1 MAQIFGYLIMPLTKL
16 QIAPGI
22 DKQNTEY
29 GAEGRWVD
37 GDNIRFRY
45 SQPEKIGGWE
55 KVTSDALLGAT
66 RAILT
71 YSDLK
76 GVNYAIYGTNK
87 KLYAYSENTYA
98 DITPT
103 RATGTGNITQFETTN
118 GSTSVIVTDSSHGAL
133 IGDFVT
139 IASVSGAVGGIS
151 ASNLQGEFEIQTV
164 ASDNTYTII
173 AKAAASSDA
182 TGATANA
189 TYQINTGLPT
199 SIYGYGWGAGTWNAS
214 TWDTTRSGLT
224 GADGVLL
231 QSGKW
236 SLDNWGEDILAQQF
250 NGSIYYWDTSS
261 GLSSNLAARTNVS
274 GAPTKSRFMLVSG
287 DDRHVICFGTETTI
301 GTSSTQDNMFI
312 RFSDQEDPATWTPT
326 ATNTAGSQR
335 LTDGNQINA
344 AVRSRGVILIYTDTA
359 LYQMQFIGPPFTFG
373 FRQLGTNCGAV
384 GIKSAVDVNGIA
396 YWMGNDSFFL
406 FDGAVKKIPCSVQ
419 DYVFDD
425 INNNALGDVFCAV
438 NSDFNE
444 VIWFYPSKNSTQID
458 RNVTYNYAENI
469 WYIGTLAR
477 SSWAD
482 RGVYSNPYAAEFE
495 ASDTTATISTIN
507 GVKEGR
513 TFVYLH
519 EEGVNDDGAAMNCH
533 IESGD
538 IDIAD
543 GDNFMSISRFIPDF
557 KNQIGEV
564 DITLKSRPYPSTT
577 QRSHGPFTVTTSTNK
592 KDTRIRGRQLALRV
606 SSDAV
611 DDKWRYGTLRFD
623 AKPDGMRGG

>member
-1 MAQIFGYLIMPLTKL
+1 MPLTKL

-45 SQPEKIGGWE
+45 GQPEKIGGWE

-76 GVNYAIYGTNK
+76 GVNYAVYGTNK
-87 KLYAYSENTYA
+87 KLYGYSEGTYA

-118 GSTSVIVTDSSHGAL
+118 GSTSVIVTDSNHGAL

-151 ASNLQGEFEIQTV
+151 AANLQGEFEIQTV
-164 ASDNTYTII
+164 TGDNTYTII
-173 AKAAASSDA
+173 AGAAASSDA

-214 TWDTTRSGLT
+214 TWDTSREGLT

-236 SLDNWGEDILAQQF
+236 SLDNWGEDVLAQQF
-250 NGSIYYWDTSS
+250 NGSLYYWDTSS
-261 GLSSNLAARTNVS
+261 GLTGNLAARTNVS

-384 GIKSAVDVNGIA
+384 GINAAVDVNGIA

-458 RNVTYNYAENI
+458 RNVTYNYAEKI

-495 ASDTTATISTIN
+495 ASDTTTTISTIN

-533 IESGD
+533 VESGD
-538 IDIAD
+538 IDVGD
-543 GDNFMSISRFIPDF
+543 GDQFLSVSRFIPDF
-557 KNQIGEV
+557 KNQVGEV
-564 DITLKSRPYPSTT
+564 DITVKSRPYPSAS
-577 QRSHGPFTVTTSTNK
+577 QRTHGPFTVTTSTTK

-611 DDKWRYGTLRFD
+611 DDKWRYGTIRFD
-623 AKPDGMRGG
+623 GKPDGMRGG

>member
-1 MAQIFGYLIMPLTKL
+1 MPLTKL

-45 SQPEKIGGWE
+45 GQPEKIGGWE

-76 GVNYAIYGTNK
+76 GVNYAVYGTNK
-87 KLYAYSENTYA
+87 KLYAYSEGSYA

-118 GSTSVIVTDSSHGAL
+118 GSTTVTVTDSSHGAL

-151 ASNLQGEFEIQTV
+151 AANLQGEFEIQTV
-164 ASDNTYTII
+164 PNANTYTIV
-173 AKAAASSDA
+173 AGAAASSDA
-182 TGATANA
+182 TGATANG

-214 TWDTTRSGLT
+214 TWNTSREGLT

-236 SLDNWGEDILAQQF
+236 ALDNWGEDVLAQQF
-250 NGSIYYWDTSS
+250 DGSLYYWDTSS

-274 GAPTKSRFMLVSG
+274 GAPTKSRFMMVSG

-335 LTDGNQINA
+335 LTDGNQINT
-344 AVRSRGVILIYTDTA
+344 AVRSRGAILIYTDTA

-373 FRQLGTNCGAV
+373 FKQLGSNCGAV
-384 GIKSAVDVNGIA
+384 GIHSAVDINGIA

-458 RNVTYNYAENI
+458 RNVTYNYAEKI
-469 WYIGTLAR
+469 WYIGSLSR

-482 RGVYSNPYAAEFE
+482 RGVYSNPYAAEFDS
-495 ASDTTATISTIN
+495 SDTTATISTIN

-538 IDIAD
+538 IDVGD
-543 GDNFMSISRFIPDF
+543 GDQFLSISRFIPDF
-557 KNQIGEV
+557 KNQVGAV
-564 DITLKSRPYPSTT
+564 DITVKSRPYPSAS
-577 QRSHGPFTVTTSTNK
+577 QRTHGPFAIATSTTK
-592 KDTRIRGRQLALRV
+592 QDTRIRGRQLALRV

-611 DDKWRYGTLRFD
+611 DDKWRYGTLRVD
-623 AKPDGMRGG
+623 GKPDGMRGG

>member
-1 MAQIFGYLIMPLTKL
+1 MPLTKL

-29 GAEGRWVD
+29 GAEGKWVD
-37 GDNIRFRY
+37 CDNVRFRY
-45 SQPEKIGGWE
+45 GLPEKIGGWE
-55 KVTSDALLGAT
+55 KVTSDALVGAT

-76 GVNYAIYGTNK
+76 GVKYAIYGTNK
-87 KLYAYSENTYA
+87 KLYAYSENSYA

-103 RATGTGNITQFETTN
+103 RATGSITQFATTS
-118 GSTSVIVTDSSHGAL
+118 GSSTVTVTDADHGAL

-139 IASVSGAVGGIS
+139 ISSVSGAVGGIT
-151 ASNLQGEFEIQTV
+151 AANLQGEFEILTV
-164 ASDNTYTII
+164 PSSSTYTIE
-173 AKAAASSDA
+173 APAAATSSA
-182 TGATANA
+182 TTGSGTA
-189 TYQINTGLPT
+189 TYQINTGAAVALF
-199 SIYGYGWGAGTWNAS
+199 GYGWGAGTYGAS
-214 TWDTTRSGLT
+214 TWNTSREGLT

-231 QSGKW
+231 QSAKW
-236 SLDNWGEDILAQQF
+236 ALDNWGEDVLTLQF
-250 NGSIYYWDTSS
+250 DGGLFYWDTSA
-261 GLSSNLAARTNVS
+261 GLSSNLASTTEVTGS
-274 GAPTKSRFMLVSG
+274 PTKSRFMLVSG

-301 GTSSTQDNMFI
+301 GTTSTQDNMFI
-312 RFSDQEDPATWTPT
+312 RWSDQESTTDWTPT

-344 AVRSRGVILIYTDTA
+344 AVRSRGAILIYTDTA

-373 FRQLGTNCGAV
+373 FKQLGSNCGAV
-384 GIKSAVDVNGIA
+384 GINAAVDVSGIA
-396 YWMGNDSFFL
+396 FWMGNDSFFQ

-458 RNVTYNYAENI
+458 RHVTYNYEENL
-469 WYIGTLAR
+469 WYIGTLSR

-482 RGVYSNPYAAEFE
+482 RGVYPNPYAAEFDS
-495 ASDTTATISTIN
+495 SDTTATISTIN

-513 TFVYLH
+513 TFVYAH
-519 EEGVNDDGAAMNCH
+519 EEGVNDDGSAMNCH

-543 GDNFMSISRFIPDF
+543 GDQFISISRFIPDF
-557 KNQIGEV
+557 KNQVGNV
-564 DITLKSRPYPSTT
+564 DVTVKSRAYPTTT
-577 QRSHGPFTVTTSTNK
+577 QTTHGPFEIATTTTK
-592 KDTRIRGRQLALRV
+592 QDTRIRGRQLALRV

-623 AKPDGMRGG
+623 GKPDGMRGR

>member
-1 MAQIFGYLIMPLTKL
+1 MPLTKL

-45 SQPEKIGGWE
+45 GQPEKIGGWE

-76 GVNYAIYGTNK
+76 GVNYAVYGTNK
-87 KLYAYSENTYA
+87 KLYAYSENTYS

-151 ASNLQGEFEIQTV
+151 AANLQGEFEIQTV
-164 ASDNTYTII
+164 PSDNTYTII
-173 AKAAASSDA
+173 AGAAASSDA

-236 SLDNWGEDILAQQF
+236 SLDNWGEDVLAQQF

-384 GIKSAVDVNGIA
+384 GINAAVDVNGIA

-458 RNVTYNYAENI
+458 RNVTYNYAEKI

-533 IESGD
+533 VESGD
-538 IDIAD
+538 IDVGD
-543 GDNFMSISRFIPDF
+543 GDQFLSVSRFIPDF
-557 KNQIGEV
+557 KNQVGEV
-564 DITLKSRPYPSTT
+564 DITVKSRPYPSAT
-577 QRSHGPFTVTTSTNK
+577 QKTHGPFTVTTSTTK

-611 DDKWRYGTLRFD
+611 DDKWRYGTIRFD
-623 AKPDGMRGG
+623 GKPDGMRGG